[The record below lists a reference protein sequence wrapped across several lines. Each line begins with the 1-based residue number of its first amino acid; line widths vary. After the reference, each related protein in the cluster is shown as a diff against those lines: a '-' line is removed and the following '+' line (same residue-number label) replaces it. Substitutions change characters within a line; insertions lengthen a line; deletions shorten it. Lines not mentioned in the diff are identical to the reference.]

1 MKRRK
6 NYDPALTLVDPAS
19 RGLEAFER
27 REQGDS
33 TMLMLLIVLLLV
45 LGTSG
50 GYYGH
55 RRWGFGGG
63 ASIGFG
69 TILVVLLIAY
79 FARMFR

>member
-1 MKRRK
+1 
-6 NYDPALTLVDPAS
+6 
-19 RGLEAFER
+19 
-27 REQGDS
+27 
-33 TMLMLLIVLLLV
+33 MLFIVLLLLV
-45 LGTSG
+45 LGLSG

-79 FARMFR
+79 LARMFR

>member
-6 NYDPALTLVDPAS
+6 NCDAALMRVDPSPMTDAAEGF
-19 RGLEAFER
+19 RG
-27 REQGDS
+27 QGAKGRF
-33 TMLMLLIVLLLV
+33 TELMLFIVLLLLV
-45 LGTSG
+45 LGASG

-69 TILVVLLIAY
+69 TILVVSS
-79 FARMFR
+79 

>member
-1 MKRRK
+1 
-6 NYDPALTLVDPAS
+6 
-19 RGLEAFER
+19 
-27 REQGDS
+27 
-33 TMLMLLIVLLLV
+33 MLFLVLLLV
-45 LGTSG
+45 LGVTG

-79 FARMFR
+79 IARVLR

>member
-1 MKRRK
+1 
-6 NYDPALTLVDPAS
+6 
-19 RGLEAFER
+19 
-27 REQGDS
+27 
-33 TMLMLLIVLLLV
+33 MLMLFIVLLLV
-45 LGTSG
+45 LGLSG

-79 FARMFR
+79 LARMFR

>member
-1 MKRRK
+1 MDKARK
-6 NYDPALTLVDPAS
+6 GVT
-19 RGLEAFER
+19 E
-27 REQGDS
+27 
-33 TMLMLLIVLLLV
+33 LMLFIVLLLLV
-45 LGTSG
+45 LDTSG

-79 FARMFR
+79 MARMFR

>member
-1 MKRRK
+1 MARSS
-6 NYDPALTLVDPAS
+6 T
-19 RGLEAFER
+19 
-27 REQGDS
+27 REQG
-33 TMLMLLIVLLLV
+33 TKGRLAVLMLYLVLLLV
-45 LGTSG
+45 LGVTG

-79 FARMFR
+79 IARVLR

>member
-1 MKRRK
+1 
-6 NYDPALTLVDPAS
+6 V
-19 RGLEAFER
+19 
-27 REQGDS
+27 
-33 TMLMLLIVLLLV
+33 LMLFIVLLLV
-45 LGTSG
+45 LGLSG

-79 FARMFR
+79 IARMFR